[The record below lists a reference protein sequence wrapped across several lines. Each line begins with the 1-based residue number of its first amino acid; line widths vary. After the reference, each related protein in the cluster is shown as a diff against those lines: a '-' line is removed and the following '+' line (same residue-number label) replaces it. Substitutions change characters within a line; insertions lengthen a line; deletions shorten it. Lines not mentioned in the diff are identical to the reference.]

1 MATDH
6 NFRIKNGLEVGGE
19 LIVTSSGQLAVAA
32 VSSQLQF
39 LDNVKA
45 KFGNGSDLQIYHD
58 SSLGH
63 SVITDVG
70 TGNLLI
76 RGTSL
81 NLQDAAGY
89 NYISMEDTGNGGVV
103 KLRHN
108 DVTKLET
115 TSSGVSLTGQLN
127 LTSHVVFNTGSKAI
141 FGGDDTYNAHLQYTD
156 NGSGD
161 HFLSIK
167 TEHNNVITE
176 RAKFHAGT
184 GDITFSGDT
193 TFANNLTVTG
203 NLNITGDINSTS
215 VTNLDVV
222 DKTITVANNAGSS
235 SNADGAGII
244 VDTGGTLPSILWD
257 HANQRFNFSYKAEF
271 AGTPTVNGNTVL
283 TSNAGLNANNINAGT
298 ISSARL
304 PTNINADTLD
314 NLNSTEFLRSNTA
327 TYYAAGS
334 LGFDL
339 HGGPLASQTM
349 NSHHGLANNGSIS
362 DFFMFKHFDV
372 WSKNGSTWTEYGH
385 CDGITDGD
393 YAHQWGGLTL
403 ARTNQEYIIEVGS
416 QMGYAFINGLK
427 FQHSTNGNS
436 FAIYFETKESYTNIY
451 ESGWTTVASLT
462 GIGSWPGGTTW
473 RLSTAVGSSSYHD
486 NVRLR
491 IVPTWNGGNTNTIT
505 LGSLQCFGSYGSVT
519 PGFKV
524 THDRTMNVINGLQVN
539 GNSVIDSSRN
549 FITNG
554 SLYFQGAT
562 NSSFI
567 NGSSA
572 NIRYSADGKH
582 YFQTYNGG
590 WSTRAEITDDY
601 LSVVDGKELRAYRA
615 GNSAYASLFMDS
627 GEKLYI
633 RNSWGTKDIVMLRT
647 GEVGIG
653 TSSPDGPLHVDGHT
667 SSVATILEGN
677 GNGDTVPLHFR
688 VKANNSN
695 VTNHGI
701 FGNAGSTGADNFIHI
716 GPSSTSGISVMS
728 TGKVGI
734 GTSDPGEKLE
744 VVGNVESEGLKLN
757 VNTSM
762 YTQNASLSYYSSTNA
777 VYLNGP
783 GNNGWLRLNASGTQN
798 DGVAINLFGSA
809 AGNCITFKT
818 NTAEH
823 MRINSA
829 GNVGIGTQN
838 QQRKLTVVEDSAGS
852 AGDNSGILSLTVG
865 TGANT
870 DSKMAFGID
879 SNHAGWIHVVKPG
892 NNVMPLLL
900 NPTNSD
906 NGRVGIGTN
915 PTSNYKLHVKGP
927 TFIDGTA
934 EAQTPLR
941 VDKDRDGARI
951 GFTYA
956 GNPISSE
963 IGLTYQSVSQQKLWI
978 GANINSTGTGHV
990 GTTQANSNHPSQYIV
1005 MDSGGDDITF
1015 NRITSGTNSVRYRF
1029 QPTLFT
1035 METDDGGD
1043 MYIGHDGTYGAT
1055 GNGRYVTY
1063 GLGGRTNGSNRI
1075 FAHSG
1080 TSDGLYLAAA
1090 TGHSIM
1096 FRPNGEG
1103 TNHLTVSTSSVT
1115 STVNIYAPAYV
1126 DSDDSAFYADPA
1138 GTSRFEQIE
1147 FRNGSGI
1154 QQPVGNLS
1162 DGFMHYRWTSLAAAA
1177 TQAKRFKIMRLYF
1190 CPAHWSGEWQNIDL
1204 TLHNV
1209 TFQTGSKKYKITAEY
1224 NGGYENE
1231 SIKID
1236 CVEKCG
1242 YETERYHVWIDSPVD
1257 AGWDHSSQNVY
1268 YADVYVD
1275 VSHYMQVKPHIQCN
1289 DHSFTTTT
1297 PTSGGYA
1304 TLIYT
1309 SPSSSNITYSN
1320 AGFMAHG
1327 NKKHHLDIVNA
1338 TNTSYGQK
1346 LLSFGSAGAGTNSA
1360 NNNAGAWG
1368 SLEGYT
1374 DNSGEGSGR
1383 LFFREHNS
1391 STASS
1396 DSYGMSLGYRGGGTS
1411 VRTAAGANWT
1421 GLSSIGNGEWG
1432 MFGHDGSVAGA
1443 LIMYGDRAATNI
1455 NFDSNELR
1463 NMSNIKL
1470 NDLIYHN
1477 GNTAAW
1483 AGFDAT
1489 DRFRINATNTQISSS
1504 LLTMNNSRLLFD
1516 NNGPGAGNYDIQ
1528 VGAQGTARAITVAP
1542 YATFGTDYSGWSANI
1557 GTNTRPKIG
1566 TTSSGF
1572 ELATGFLTGGAALAN
1587 FAFNQLNWYR
1597 WEASELTG
1605 MSEGS
1610 DLTLGTPKFF
1620 VNADQGNHT
1629 GSFRAPIFY
1638 DRDNTGFYLDPAN
1651 SGNDATRFRGGAL
1664 FGPNT
1669 SWSEYLSVGG
1679 NGRWTTSY
1687 ATVSST
1693 NGNLHL
1699 DAKNGNSIYL
1709 AWYNTSAVYVG
1720 GDIRATVFYDR
1731 DNVAYYGNFA
1741 GNSVMNTV
1749 DVASLDATGNIQA
1762 GGSIIGG
1769 TSSSNTD
1776 GQNNQ
1781 PFKIDVD
1788 RSSYMMTV
1796 AGNTWGLFWAGN
1808 SGAKYGSN
1816 QGEGADIWANASNPN
1831 EFAFV
1836 GSDTTGWTVQ
1846 GHTGRVWQKGD
1857 LYVHNYSTAVYDP
1870 TTQGTGRGAI
1880 HIDPNSATDHAGGAI
1895 TFGASDTSSGRTAQ
1909 AGIYI
1914 RSDGSYGTRMYLS
1927 TTDSYNTGSKTA
1939 LSIQQ
1944 NGNIVAERASM
1955 YASAFYD
1962 NNSTAYFV
1970 DPNNSSVAMSA
1981 RLRNGIAFDR
1991 EGDTGGAGDFSTFLD
2006 ASNYP
2011 GGGYSST
2018 NQRYWHRLMSKG
2030 GTHIVLNTDGGGSAA
2045 ENSFDHFTVFQG
2057 DISSNSNRI
2066 WYLTNVGNMH
2076 AKGNIT
2082 AYQTSGMSDIRLK
2095 KDIKPLE
2102 GSLEKVLSMQG
2113 VSFKWKKDDKEAIGF
2128 IAQDVEKIVPE
2139 IVREV
2144 SDIESNVEDNV
2155 KYKTLDYGN
2164 TVALLVEAIKEQ
2176 QGIINRLEKEVNDLK
2191 NK

>member
-6 NFRIKNGLEVGGE
+6 NFRIKNGLEVGGV
-19 LIVTSSGQLAVAA
+19 LIVNSSGQLQSITAA
-32 VSSQLQF
+32 DDIKINDNAQF
-39 LDNVKA
+39 
-45 KFGNGSDLQIYHD
+45 QI
-58 SSLGH
+58 
-63 SVITDVG
+63 G
-70 TGNLLI
+70 TGADSNI
-76 RGTSL
+76 RHDGSNTKFSHTGDGGLYIGANTFGIQNGAHNENYILASANGAVTVYYDGSLRLSTTSTGIKAEGPHGNATIGAQNTSGFHIYTDRDRFYFNKITSHL
-81 NLQDAAGY
+81 SNSITSYNANFNLQRA
-89 NYISMEDTGNGGVV
+89 EVTKLTLTLGGVV
-103 KLRHN
+103 
-108 DVTKLET
+108 V
-115 TSSGVSLTGQLN
+115 
-127 LTSHVVFNTGSKAI
+127 
-141 FGGDDTYNAHLQYTD
+141 
-156 NGSGD
+156 SGD
-161 HFLSIK
+161 L
-167 TEHNNVITE
+167 EV
-176 RAKFHAGT
+176 
-184 GDITFSGDT
+184 SGD
-193 TFANNLTVTG
+193 
-203 NLNITGDINSTS
+203 LNITGDINSTS

-257 HANQRFNFSYKAEF
+257 HANQRFNFSYKANF
-271 AGTPTVNGNTVL
+271 AGTPTVNGVDVL
-283 TSNAGLNANNINAGT
+283 TTNAGINANNINAGT

-314 NLNSTEFLRSNTA
+314 NLNSTEFLRSNTP

-334 LGFDL
+334 VGFDL

-393 YAHQWGGLTL
+393 YAHQWGGLAL
-403 ARTNQEYIIEVGS
+403 ARTNQEYIIEVGNA
-416 QMGYAFINGLK
+416 MGYAFINGLK
-427 FQHSTNGNS
+427 FQHSTHGNT

-462 GIGSWPGGTTW
+462 GISSWPGGTTW
-473 RLSTAVGSSSYHD
+473 RLSTAVGASYHD

-491 IVPTWNGGNTNTIT
+491 IVPTWNGGNTNNIT

-519 PGFKV
+519 PGFKL

-554 SLYFQGAT
+554 SLHFQGAT

-567 NGSSA
+567 NGSSGD
-572 NIRYSADGKH
+572 IRYSADAKH

-653 TSSPDGPLHVDGHT
+653 
-667 SSVATILEGN
+667 
-677 GNGDTVPLHFR
+677 
-688 VKANNSN
+688 
-695 VTNHGI
+695 
-701 FGNAGSTGADNFIHI
+701 
-716 GPSSTSGISVMS
+716 
-728 TGKVGI
+728 VG
-734 GTSDPGEKLE
+734 TPTHQLN
-744 VVGNVESEGLKLN
+744 VVG
-757 VNTSM
+757 
-762 YTQNASLSYYSSTNA
+762 
-777 VYLNGP
+777 
-783 GNNGWLRLNASGTQN
+783 ASGTAVVQSIRN
-798 DGVAINLFGSA
+798 PNTGWSQYALTRYGSEGADVRYMDFGYYRGSTEA
-809 AGNCITFKT
+809 TRGLVVKSQANATLVTFLD
-818 NTAEH
+818 N
-823 MRINSA
+823 
-829 GNVGIGTQN
+829 GNVGIGDPSPSYKLDITQATTN
-838 QQRKLTVVEDSAGS
+838 QAAVNVTDGTSWLRLVPSLGAGGFNSMSQAGDLGIIFSQDNNSSSSTGGLTIAPWSGVSGNQGMRIMESGNVGIGNPTPQRRLTVTEASAGS
-852 AGDNSGILSLTVG
+852 ASDNTGILSLTVG
-865 TGANT
+865 SGVNT

-900 NPTNSD
+900 NPTNSA

-978 GANINSTGTGHV
+978 GANINSTSTGHV

-1029 QPTLFT
+1029 QPTLLT

-1043 MYIGHDGTYGAT
+1043 IYLGHDGTFGAT
-1055 GNGRYVTY
+1055 GNGRYVAL
-1063 GLGGRTNGSNRI
+1063 GLGGRTNGSNRV

-1080 TSDGLYLAAA
+1080 TSDGLYLCAA

-1103 TNHLTVSTSSVT
+1103 LNHLTVSTSSVV
-1115 STVNIYAPAYV
+1115 SAVPLTVQSGGVYAPVFYDQ
-1126 DSDDSAFYADPA
+1126 DSTSFYADPA

-1162 DGFMHYRWTSLAAAA
+1162 DGFMHYRWGSLAASG

-1209 TFQTGSKKYKITAEY
+1209 TFQTGSKKYTITAEY
-1224 NGGYENE
+1224 NGGYQNE
-1231 SIKID
+1231 SININ
-1236 CVEKCG
+1236 CVSKRG
-1242 YETERYHVWIDSPVD
+1242 YETERYHVWIDTPVD

-1309 SPSSSNITYSN
+1309 SPSSTNITYSN

-1338 TNTSYGQK
+1338 TSTTYGQK
-1346 LLSFGSAGAGTNSA
+1346 LLSFGSAGAGTNSV

-1374 DNSGEGSGR
+1374 DSGGEGSGR

-1483 AGFDAT
+1483 VGFDAT
-1489 DRFRINATNTQISSS
+1489 DRFRINASSSMISSS
-1504 LLTMNNSRLLFD
+1504 VLTMSNSRLYFD
-1516 NNGPGAGNYDIQ
+1516 NNGPGAGNYDIH
-1528 VGAQGTARAITVAP
+1528 VGAQGSARAMTMAP

-1572 ELATGFLTGGAALAN
+1572 ELASSFLTGGAALAN
-1587 FAFNQLNWYR
+1587 FGFNQLNWYR
-1597 WEASELTG
+1597 WEPSALTG

-1620 VNADQGNHT
+1620 VNADQSTHV
-1629 GSFRAPIFY
+1629 SSLRAPIFY
-1638 DRDNTGFYLDPAN
+1638 DNDNTGFYLDPNN
-1651 SGNDATRFRGGAL
+1651 SGNDATRFRGGVL

-1669 SWSEYLSVGG
+1669 SYSEYLSVGG

-1687 ATVSST
+1687 ATVSTT

-1699 DAKNGNSIYL
+1699 DAKNGHSIYL

-1762 GGSIIGG
+1762 GGSVIGG
-1769 TSSSNTD
+1769 TSSSNTN

-1781 PFKIDVD
+1781 PFKLDVD
-1788 RSSYMMTV
+1788 RSSWMMTV

-1831 EFAFV
+1831 EFSFV

-1846 GHTGRVWQKGD
+1846 GNLGRVWQKGD
-1857 LYVHNYSTAVYDP
+1857 LYVHNYSTTVYDP
-1870 TTQGTGRGAI
+1870 TTQGQVRGSI

-1895 TFGASDTSSGRTAQ
+1895 TFGASDTGSGRTGQ

-1927 TTDSYNTGSKTA
+1927 TTDSYATGSKTA

-1944 NGNIVAERASM
+1944 NGNIVAERGAM

-1962 NNSTAYFV
+1962 NNSTSYYI
-1970 DPNNSSVAMSA
+1970 DPNNSNTAGSV

-2011 GGGYSST
+2011 GGGYGST

-2057 DISSNSNRI
+2057 DISTNNNRI

-2144 SDIESNVEDNV
+2144 DDIESNVEDNV